1 MLSRPLRRSET
12 PAPDCRI
19 GSAAARRHWHGVPPP
34 NRGHVPR
41 LSTYIR
47 ENTEEILS
55 EWERFARGLPGGETM
70 DIVALRDHAKEMLRV
85 IAGGLEA
92 PQIPDA
98 LVDRAMGD
106 RGTGERRTS
115 TAAQAHG
122 ADRAESGFTV
132 GEMVSEFRALRAS
145 VTRLWIRDRPRQAET
160 DFADLM
166 RFNEAI
172 DQAIAE
178 SIIRFTQEVDKTRDR
193 FLAILGHDLRTPLGV
208 ITMSS
213 QSLLDFCELAE
224 PAHTMVTIMSRSA
237 RRMNQMVQDL
247 LEFTRT
253 RLGDR
258 IPLER
263 AEMDMRGLLD
273 DVVAEVA
280 ASYPRCDVRI
290 DASGDLHGTWDRAR
304 LAQALTNLVGNAV
317 QHGTTTSPIL
327 VSARGSAG
335 DVAIAVHN
343 EGPAIPRDELAS
355 IFEAMTHGGG
365 DQKRDRRHMGL
376 GLFIVDQIVTAHGGT
391 VGVESSDS
399 EGTTFTV
406 RLPRT

>member
-1 MLSRPLRRSET
+1 M
-12 PAPDCRI
+12 
-19 GSAAARRHWHGVPPP
+19 
-34 NRGHVPR
+34 PR
-41 LSTYIR
+41 LSAYIL
-47 ENTEEILS
+47 EHTDEILS
-55 EWERFARGLPGGETM
+55 EWEVFARGLPGGEAM
-70 DIVALRDHAKEMLRV
+70 DITALRDHAKEMLGVVAR
-85 IAGGLEA
+85 ALEA
-92 PQIPDA
+92 PRMPQA
-98 LVDRAMGD
+98 LVEQAGGVRGAGD
-106 RGTGERRTS
+106 RRTP

-122 ADRAESGFTV
+122 ADRAGSGFTV

-145 VTRLWIRDRPRQAET
+145 VTRLWIRDRPRQAAT

-178 SIIRFTQEVDKTRDR
+178 SIIRFTQEVDRTRDR

-213 QSLLDFCELAE
+213 QSLLDFCELGE
-224 PAHTMVTIMSRSA
+224 PAHTMVTVMSRSA

-258 IPLER
+258 MPLER
-263 AEMDMRGLLD
+263 ADMDVRGLLD

-280 ASYPRCDVRI
+280 ASYPRCNVRI
-290 DASGDLHGTWDRAR
+290 DASGDLHGAWDRAR

-317 QHGTTTSPIL
+317 QHGTATAPIL
-327 VSARGSAG
+327 VSARGGAD
-335 DVAIAVHN
+335 DVVIAVHN
-343 EGPAIPRDELAS
+343 EGPAIPRDELTS

-406 RLPRT
+406 RLPRAA

>member
-1 MLSRPLRRSET
+1 M
-12 PAPDCRI
+12 
-19 GSAAARRHWHGVPPP
+19 
-34 NRGHVPR
+34 PR
-41 LSTYIR
+41 LSAYIL
-47 ENTEEILS
+47 EHTDEILS
-55 EWERFARGLPGGETM
+55 EWEVFARGLPGGETM
-70 DIVALRDHAKEMLRV
+70 DITALRDHAKEMLGVVAR
-85 IAGGLEA
+85 ALEA
-92 PQIPDA
+92 PGMPPA
-98 LVDRAMGD
+98 LVEQVGAD
-106 RGTGERRTS
+106 RGAGERRKP

-122 ADRAESGFTV
+122 AGRAESGFTV

-145 VTRLWIRDRPRQAET
+145 VTRLWIRDLPRQAAT

-178 SIIRFTQEVDKTRDR
+178 SIVRFTQEVDRTRDR

-213 QSLLDFCELAE
+213 QSLLDFCELGE
-224 PAHTMVTIMSRSA
+224 PAHTMVTVMSRSA

-258 IPLER
+258 MPLER
-263 AEMDMRGLLD
+263 ADMDVRGLLD

-280 ASYPRCDVRI
+280 ASYPRCNVRI
-290 DASGDLHGTWDRAR
+290 EANGDLHGAWDRAR

-317 QHGTTTSPIL
+317 QHGTATAPIL
-327 VSARGSAG
+327 VSARGGAD
-335 DVAIAVHN
+335 DVVIAVHN
-343 EGPAIPRDELAS
+343 EGPAIPPDELTS

-391 VGVESSDS
+391 VGVESSAS

-406 RLPRT
+406 RLPRAAR